1 MTYVSVSAYE
11 PKDHGVGGSENVPK
25 PVYVIY
31 EWSIRRKNCAI
42 CTQSTAIVANSIKE
56 KKFLIGFLDIISK
69 INAGQ
74 LEMIV
79 LATLKRDC
87 RG

>member
-1 MTYVSVSAYE
+1 MSTYE
-11 PKDHGVGGSENVPK
+11 PKQHSVGGSENIPK

-31 EWSIRRKNCAI
+31 EWSIRRKNCVI

-79 LATLKRDC
+79 LATLKRGC
-87 RG
+87 RD

>member
-1 MTYVSVSAYE
+1 MSQSDTVW
-11 PKDHGVGGSENVPK
+11 VGQKMSQNLFN
-25 PVYVIY
+25 VIY

-79 LATLKRDC
+79 LATLKRGC
-87 RG
+87 RD